1 MPLTLRLVRVLSE
14 LRVPLVH
21 TVVREVHETVG
32 ERSGGGRVP
41 GGGKEGE
48 RERGIGRGGRGGGGG
63 GGGGERERKASRSK
77 ERKEEMGGK
86 VHETRGELGG
96 VMLQRKII
104 LNKKF

>member
-1 MPLTLRLVRVLSE
+1 MPLALRLVRVLSE

-21 TVVREVHETVG
+21 AVVREMHETVG
-32 ERSGGGRVP
+32 ERPGGGRVP

-48 RERGIGRGGRGGGGG
+48 RERDREGRKGGGGG
-63 GGGGERERKASRSK
+63 EGERERKASRSK

-104 LNKKF
+104 SNKKF